1 MDIKNTL
8 LTGLQKFAKQ
18 HTLTTLGDRSN
29 YLGASDIGCCPRKVI
44 LDRLHPVEH
53 DLATLLRFQRGH
65 MAEDIV
71 ANAMSAAGYDNFDRQ
86 VEAIASG
93 NTPIRCHIDFVF
105 NTPKLKAVLEIK
117 SVSGIPDG
125 PHSSWESQLYM
136 QMGAL
141 AEKYPDHEIK
151 GAVLAID
158 LGSGDIGFFNG
169 YKPDEILYKG
179 LKDKATS
186 IWTDYQFMMLGHS
199 KNPST
204 EPSPLC
210 GYCNNLTTCPRF
222 TAEEVP
228 DLEDFVTKLRSLLEQ
243 GKALDKQIEPMKA
256 SLLSIV
262 NQAGHSI
269 KVNSTIL
276 SKAVRSRQHT
286 DTGRLTAFLSEMGHT
301 MQDFQESSSYCFL
314 DIKTSKTKPAP
325 STPKAV

>member
-1 MDIKNTL
+1 
-8 LTGLQKFAKQ
+8 
-18 HTLTTLGDRSN
+18 
-29 YLGASDIGCCPRKVI
+29 
-44 LDRLHPVEH
+44 
-53 DLATLLRFQRGH
+53 

-71 ANAMSAAGYDNFDRQ
+71 ANAFGAAGYNNFDRQ

-93 NTPIRCHIDFVF
+93 TTPIRCHIDFVF
-105 NTPKLKAVLEIK
+105 NAPKLKAVLEVK
-117 SVSGIPDG
+117 SVSAIPDG

-179 LKDKATS
+179 LKDRATS
-186 IWTDYQFMMLGHS
+186 IWTDYQFMMLGHP
-199 KNPST
+199 KNPSA

-210 GYCNNLTTCPRF
+210 GYCNNLGTCPRF
-222 TAEEVP
+222 EAEEVP
-228 DLEDFVTKLRSLLEQ
+228 DLEDCVTELRSLQKQ

-256 SLLSIV
+256 NLLSIV

-269 KVNSTIL
+269 KVNNTIL

-286 DTGRLTAFLSEMGHT
+286 DTGRLTAFLADMGHT
-301 MQDFQESSSYCFL
+301 MQDFQESSSYSFL
-314 DIKTSKTKPAP
+314 DIKTSKVT
-325 STPKAV
+325 TPKTKKAAKEEPIKKAA

>member
-18 HTLTTLGDRSN
+18 HTLTTLGDRNN
-29 YLGASDIGCCPRKVI
+29 YLGASDIGYCPRKVI
-44 LDRLHPVEH
+44 LDRLHPAEH

-71 ANAMSAAGYDNFDRQ
+71 ANAMTAAGYDNFDRQ

-93 NTPIRCHIDFVF
+93 DTPIRCHIDFVF
-105 NTPKLKAVLEIK
+105 NAPKLKAVLEVK
-117 SVSGIPDG
+117 SVSAIPDG
-125 PHSSWESQLYM
+125 PYSSWESQLYM

-179 LKDKATS
+179 LKDRATS
-186 IWTDYQFMMLGHS
+186 IWTDYQFMMLGHP

-210 GYCNNLTTCPRF
+210 GYCNTLTTCPRF
-222 TAEEVP
+222 AAEEVP
-228 DLEDFVTKLRSLLEQ
+228 DLEDCVAELRSLQEQ

-256 SLLSIV
+256 NLLSIV

-269 KVNSTIL
+269 KVNNTIL

-286 DTGRLTAFLSEMGHT
+286 DTGRLTAFLADMGHT
-301 MQDFQESSSYCFL
+301 MQDFQESSSYSFL
-314 DIKTSKTKPAP
+314 DIKTSKT
-325 STPKAV
+325 TIPKTKKAA